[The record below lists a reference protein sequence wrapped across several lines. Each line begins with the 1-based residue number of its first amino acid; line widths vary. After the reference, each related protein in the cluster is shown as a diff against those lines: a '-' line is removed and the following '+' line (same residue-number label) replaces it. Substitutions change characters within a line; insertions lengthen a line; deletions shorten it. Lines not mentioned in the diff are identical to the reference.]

1 MGTIFCS
8 FQHQKMNSFNNN
20 NSNASTALIRFM
32 ELLISLTDLLRD
44 LVGDSFRHFITL
56 LLLFTLPSLDNFAH
70 LFKDLSAGLR
80 WNLGAMSSALD
91 HSVFSD
97 LCADL
102 AGWSALLALDHG
114 TLWASNITAGR
125 NLLASL
131 HFDVNA
137 HGPGCGG
144 GSHRV
149 TLAITV
155 GPAVVAAWV
164 ADACAAVVAGG
175 LVVPASVAAVSPLS
189 PGQ

>member
-1 MGTIFCS
+1 
-8 FQHQKMNSFNNN
+8 
-20 NSNASTALIRFM
+20 
-32 ELLISLTDLLRD
+32 LTDLLRD
-44 LVGDSFRHFITL
+44 LVGDSLRHFITL

-80 WNLGAMSSALD
+80 WNLRAMSSALD

-125 NLLASL
+125 NLLALFGCALVSVWVRNLLASL

-144 GSHRV
+144 SSHRV

-189 PGQ
+189 PGQHLC